1 MAQTVAT
8 EVVRVLVHPGVAAV
22 ERVGA
27 TSITVGGALH
37 LAALPV
43 GLDDDSVQV
52 GIVGPAEVRAVRVEL
67 AAVATV
73 DAGAADAEVVA
84 ARAALAQR
92 RAERDAVTQGLAALA
107 ALAPVEPRAELPTL
121 PDWDAAVAARAAL
134 VELGR
139 QRLAAGR
146 ERLAALAEELADA
159 ERAVAAAE
167 ERRARASSSTRAA
180 GELYKVVVAIVEPR
194 GEGGAVT
201 VTCRYRIA
209 GARWAPTYVARL
221 IDGQVQLERRAVV
234 AQATGEDWRGVALEL
249 STAAPTRRV
258 TLPELP
264 ALRIGRAQPTPAK
277 AGWRPPPE
285 GIDELYRDWDQAFA
299 RRPPT
304 SAAPPPSMAPP
315 PAPEPET
322 ELEASAAFDEDRKKE
337 ARFDDDGVTFAMVS
351 APAAAPAAPPQR
363 AKARMS
369 AAPKGGPLGG
379 LLRAGGGG
387 AAAPP
392 LPPAPPPALEVGD
405 ELLAYGELVLGG
417 PGEVDRGRLRR
428 QVVADDRARD
438 LAQRRQTALA
448 ALPAPKTVTEP
459 APGQYD
465 YAFPA
470 AGAVDVPAD
479 GGWHAIALSSEA
491 TPAAVRHLVVP
502 AVAVEVY
509 RVATAANPF
518 DAPLLAGPIDVYDR
532 DELIL
537 TAPLAETPPGGTV
550 TVGLGV
556 DPEVKVARNLRFRE
570 EAAGVLR
577 GSLRLHH
584 ELTID
589 VDHRGARAIDLEVRE
604 RLPIP
609 AADTDDV
616 EVALDEVV
624 PPWEPWRPEPAPG
637 AAPLRGG
644 HRWRVTVAAGERT
657 TLRLSYAVKI
667 AAKHELIGGN
677 RRDA

>member
-121 PDWDAAVAARAAL
+121 PDWDAVVAARAAL

-180 GELYKVVVAIVEPR
+180 GELYKVVVAIVLPR

-258 TLPELP
+258 ALPELP

-277 AGWRPPPE
+277 AGWRAPPE

-299 RRPPT
+299 
-304 SAAPPPSMAPP
+304 
-315 PAPEPET
+315 
-322 ELEASAAFDEDRKKE
+322 
-337 ARFDDDGVTFAMVS
+337 S
-351 APAAAPAAPPQR
+351 APAHERGPASVDGAAAGAGARTRARGVRRLRRGPEEGGALRRRRRDVRDGLRAGRGAGGAAPAGEGAQVRGAQGRAPR
-363 AKARMS
+363 RV
-369 AAPKGGPLGG
+369 AAS
-379 LLRAGGGG
+379 
-387 AAAPP
+387 
-392 LPPAPPPALEVGD
+392 
-405 ELLAYGELVLGG
+405 
-417 PGEVDRGRLRR
+417 RGRGRR
-428 QVVADDRARD
+428 
-438 LAQRRQTALA
+438 
-448 ALPAPKTVTEP
+448 
-459 APGQYD
+459 G
-465 YAFPA
+465 
-470 AGAVDVPAD
+470 
-479 GGWHAIALSSEA
+479 
-491 TPAAVRHLVVP
+491 
-502 AVAVEVY
+502 
-509 RVATAANPF
+509 ATAATRV
-518 DAPLLAGPIDVYDR
+518 APR
-532 DELIL
+532 
-537 TAPLAETPPGGTV
+537 
-550 TVGLGV
+550 
-556 DPEVKVARNLRFRE
+556 ARGRR
-570 EAAGVLR
+570 R
-577 GSLRLHH
+577 
-584 ELTID
+584 
-589 VDHRGARAIDLEVRE
+589 
-604 RLPIP
+604 
-609 AADTDDV
+609 
-616 EVALDEVV
+616 
-624 PPWEPWRPEPAPG
+624 APG
-637 AAPLRGG
+637 LR
-644 HRWRVTVAAGERT
+644 
-657 TLRLSYAVKI
+657 
-667 AAKHELIGGN
+667 
-677 RRDA
+677 

>member
-121 PDWDAAVAARAAL
+121 PDWDAVVAARAAL

-180 GELYKVVVAIVEPR
+180 GELYKVVVAIVLPR

-258 TLPELP
+258 ALPELP

-277 AGWRPPPE
+277 AGWRAPPE
-285 GIDELYRDWDQAFA
+285 GIDELYRDWDQAFG
-299 RRPPT
+299 RRPLT
-304 SAAPPPSMAPP
+304 SAASPPSMAPP
-315 PAPEPET
+315 PEPEP

-337 ARFDDDGVTFAMVS
+337 GRFDDDGVTFAMVS
-351 APAAAPAAPPQR
+351 APAAALAAPPQP
-363 AKARMS
+363 AKARRS
-369 AAPKGGPLGG
+369 VAPKGGPLLG
-379 LLRAGGGG
+379 L
-387 AAAPP
+387 AAS
-392 LPPAPPPALEVGD
+392 
-405 ELLAYGELVLGG
+405 
-417 PGEVDRGRLRR
+417 RGRGRR
-428 QVVADDRARD
+428 GATAVTRVAPRARG
-438 LAQRRQTALA
+438 RRR
-448 ALPAPKTVTEP
+448 
-459 APGQYD
+459 APG
-465 YAFPA
+465 
-470 AGAVDVPAD
+470 
-479 GGWHAIALSSEA
+479 
-491 TPAAVRHLVVP
+491 
-502 AVAVEVY
+502 
-509 RVATAANPF
+509 
-518 DAPLLAGPIDVYDR
+518 
-532 DELIL
+532 
-537 TAPLAETPPGGTV
+537 
-550 TVGLGV
+550 
-556 DPEVKVARNLRFRE
+556 LR
-570 EAAGVLR
+570 
-577 GSLRLHH
+577 
-584 ELTID
+584 
-589 VDHRGARAIDLEVRE
+589 
-604 RLPIP
+604 
-609 AADTDDV
+609 
-616 EVALDEVV
+616 
-624 PPWEPWRPEPAPG
+624 
-637 AAPLRGG
+637 
-644 HRWRVTVAAGERT
+644 
-657 TLRLSYAVKI
+657 
-667 AAKHELIGGN
+667 
-677 RRDA
+677 